1 MSTYVRYNPDKS
13 IASVAN
19 WPAPG
24 MVQVDFEVVRGYDG
38 RLYKAGEEPQK
49 TPEQERA
56 EQVAT
61 ERARLCAELE
71 ALDAKGARAAR
82 AVALAVA
89 KGEQVNAADM
99 EKLALIEEAASAL
112 RAEMGAL

>member
-13 IASVAN
+13 IVSVAN

-56 EQVAT
+56 EQVAA
-61 ERARLCAELE
+61 ERARLCAELD

-89 KGEQVNAADM
+89 QGETPDAADVGR
-99 EKLALIEEAASAL
+99 LTAIEAEAQAL
-112 RAEMGAL
+112 RRELAG

>member
-1 MSTYVRYNPDKS
+1 MYVKYAQDGS
-13 IASVAN
+13 IESSAN
-19 WPAPG
+19 HQFHG
-24 MVQVDFEVVRGYDG
+24 SKKVSFEVVRGYDG
-38 RLYKAGEEPQK
+38 QLYKAGEEPQK

-56 EQVAT
+56 EQVAA
-61 ERARLCAELE
+61 ERARLCAELD

-89 KGEQVNAADM
+89 KGEQASVADM